1 MYIFTKLAL
10 IAKSGLKETA
20 PCSSSEIAEQS
31 VVYQLLPHLLI
42 WEYFTWLSSGS
53 ELVSMWETLKDIHTK
68 STAFVTTTIFKVIT
82 SIGLITLTACLHE
95 TRSELKPI
103 WNLKPF
109 WNVLIT
115 WQFTWRFHCG
125 NFPNNSKTLLHICK
139 WYLLINAKLNYIM
152 QNRCCTI
159 GCFLNNSGQAHTH

>member
-31 VVYQLLPHLLI
+31 VVYQLLPHLTI

-53 ELVSMWETLKDIHTK
+53 EPVSMWERHPY
-68 STAFVTTTIFKVIT
+68 KVHSLCHHNNIQ
-82 SIGLITLTACLHE
+82 SHYINWFDYSYSNVYMRPEVNSNRFEISNRFEMFWLHG
-95 TRSELKPI
+95 
-103 WNLKPF
+103 NLLGDF
-109 WNVLIT
+109 
-115 WQFTWRFHCG
+115 
-125 NFPNNSKTLLHICK
+125 NFPNNSKTLLHMCK

-152 QNRCCTI
+152 QNRRCTI
-159 GCFLNNSGQAHTH
+159 GCFLNNSEQAHAH